1 MTADGVPRGTRL
13 GLDLGTVRIGVA
25 ASDPDGIIATPVETV
40 PRDAS
45 DAGADVRR
53 VADLVAERGAVVVYV
68 GLPRHLSGAEGS
80 SARDVRTY
88 CGILARAIAPVAVRL
103 VDERMS
109 TVTAHQALYASGR
122 SGRRHR
128 QVVDQ
133 AAAVVIL
140 QTAMDAERT
149 TGARC
154 GELVDR
160 APARGR
166 SVDRIAVDGRVGR
179 GRRRVSAQR
188 EAGL

>member
-1 MTADGVPRGTRL
+1 MAS
-13 GLDLGTVRIGVA
+13 
-25 ASDPDGIIATPVETV
+25 SDPDGLVATPVETV
-40 PRDAS
+40 ARDAS
-45 DAGADVRR
+45 GAGADVRHL
-53 VADLVAERGAVVVYV
+53 AGLVAERDAAVVYV

-80 SARDVRTY
+80 SAQDVRTY
-88 CGILARAIAPVAVRL
+88 CGILARAVAPVPVRL

-140 QTAMDAERT
+140 QSAMDAERT

-154 GELVDR
+154 GELVVIEHPPEDVPQ
-160 APARGR
+160 AGGPA
-166 SVDRIAVDGRVGR
+166 
-179 GRRRVSAQR
+179 
-188 EAGL
+188 AGTGERDAR

>member
-1 MTADGVPRGTRL
+1 VTDGSTARDAGLPRGVRL
-13 GLDLGTVRIGVA
+13 GIDLGTVRVGVA
-25 ASDPDGIIATPVETV
+25 ASDPDGLIATPVETV
-40 PRDAS
+40 QRDGS
-45 DAGADVRR
+45 GAGADLRR
-53 VADLVAERGAVVVYV
+53 VAELVVDRGAVVVYV

-80 SARDVRTY
+80 AAREVRTY
-88 CGILARAIAPVAVRL
+88 CGMLARAIAPVTVRL

-140 QTAMDAERT
+140 QSAMDAERT

-154 GELVDR
+154 GELVEVEPPAGD
-160 APARGR
+160 APGPGSR
-166 SVDRIAVDGRVGR
+166 STDG
-179 GRRRVSAQR
+179 AD
-188 EAGL
+188 E